1 MQQSL
6 DHLEQCAASGEG
18 NLLECAVDA
27 ARKRATLGEISL
39 ALEKVWGRYQAI
51 TRTIAGVYSAES
63 GDAKNSETAQRMVA
77 EFEQDEGRRPR
88 ILVAKMGQ
96 DGHDRGAKVI

>member
-1 MQQSL
+1 M
-6 DHLEQCAASGEG
+6 
-18 NLLECAVDA
+18 DA
-27 ARKRATLGEISL
+27 ARKRATLGEISS

-63 GDAKNSETAQRMVA
+63 GGGEEFKKAQKMVE
-77 EFEQDEGRRPR
+77 EFESAEGRRPR

-96 DGHDRGAKVI
+96 DGHDRGCEGYCHCFCGYRL